1 MICFR
6 RNLFLFALLLSLFL
20 PMPQISSAESEE
32 KRSETDKES
41 PIIIKADSLEI
52 DDQNQIVIFTGN
64 VNAREKEFVIDCQK
78 MVLYYKDQS
87 AQPVSETGEV
97 NIDRI
102 IATGAVK
109 ITRPNGGLATAEKAL
124 YYRNDE
130 TLILTGKPKVK
141 QGDDYVQGSKITLYL
156 KENRSVVEGSKDD
169 KVRAVYSPRNNK
181 EGSVDR

>member
-1 MICFR
+1 MISFR
-6 RNLFLFALLLSLFL
+6 RNLFLFALLPFFIFV
-20 PMPQISSAESEE
+20 MPKFASAESEA
-32 KRSETDKES
+32 KTSDTNNDS
-41 PIIIKADSLEI
+41 QIVIKADSLEI
-52 DDQNQIVIFTGN
+52 DDQKQIVIFTGN
-64 VNAREKEFVIDCQK
+64 VDARENEFVINCQK

-87 AQPVSETGEV
+87 AQPVSETGDV

-124 YYRNDE
+124 YNRNDE
-130 TLILTGKPKVK
+130 TLILTGEPKVK

-169 KVRAVYSPRNNK
+169 RVRAVYSPRNNK
-181 EGSVDR
+181 EVSFDR

>member
-6 RNLFLFALLLSLFL
+6 RNLFLFVILPFLSLIV
-20 PMPQISSAESEE
+20 PRPSSAESVE
-32 KRSETDKES
+32 KISEPNKDS
-41 PIIIKADSLEI
+41 QIVIKADSLEI
-52 DDQNQIVIFTGN
+52 DDQNKVVIFTGN
-64 VNAREKEFVIDCQK
+64 VDAREKEFVINCQK

-87 AQPVSETGEV
+87 ARPVSETGQV

-102 IATGAVK
+102 IATGGVK

-130 TLILTGKPKVK
+130 KLVLTGKPKVK
-141 QGDDYVQGSKITLYL
+141 QGDDYVQGSKITLFL

-169 KVRAVYSPRNNK
+169 KVRAVYSPRNEK
-181 EGSVDR
+181 EGPVDR